1 MLLILLLSVMV
12 VYLRNLYSDV
22 AELRSQCNLTHHNY
36 LTAKHTLDIAY
47 LQEKYPEMELRI
59 TAAENTAVSAENTAV
74 SAENTANK
82 MREEFD
88 HFKRLN
94 RSDFLMPSVLEREA
108 LDGEDGE
115 V

>member
-59 TAAENTAVSAENTAV
+59 TAAENTAVSAENTAN
-74 SAENTANK
+74 E

-108 LDGEDGE
+108 LDGE

>member
-59 TAAENTAVSAENTAV
+59 TAAENTAVSAENTAN
-74 SAENTANK
+74 E

>member
-36 LTAKHTLDIAY
+36 LTAKHADTDTLAEHIAY

-59 TAAENTAVSAENTAV
+59 TAAENTAV